1 MASFSEVKYF
11 NDWHCDDTGSE
22 EAEIETEG
30 NEEAGRL
37 TRSEAWFSCGKLQN
51 DPYYHQRYIP
61 LKLALGFSD
70 LSREEK
76 EKVVKTLTDEDIQ
89 FLESEKARK
98 CLERLADAVV
108 CVKIKSSYGTGFF
121 IRITDEFKESG
132 DGDVV
137 ITNSHTLRKLAS
149 AQGSDFS
156 VVEPRDIRV
165 ISFYDGTER
174 GSQVSRDV
182 VRIGR
187 LSPPDKNKDKDIT
200 LRRVKAALYG
210 DGTAVTETTAKI
222 ISIFDQLA
230 PVLSATEGF
239 LDYALLFLKPLD
251 NKEQKRK
258 FENHVTP
265 LEVKVFK
272 PRFPADQYRNRAYF
286 EIPVPESS
294 TLPRS
299 LRLFTISHPHR
310 ASKQVSFGGIESTLQ
325 HVYLL
330 NQLAG
335 QNDTDLLE
343 GKDSFLEHSIATCPG
358 SSGAPVFMYFVNHEK
373 KEVEIDEAVYFLHFF
388 GIESGQKLLGKAVS
402 FGTIFYQ
409 LTFE

>member
-30 NEEAGRL
+30 DEEAGRL
-37 TRSEAWFSCGKLQN
+37 TRSDAWFSCRKLQN
-51 DPYYHQRYIP
+51 DPIHHQRCIP

-70 LSREEK
+70 LSREEM
-76 EKVVKTLTDEDIQ
+76 EQVVKTLTDEDIQ

-108 CVKIKSSYGTGFF
+108 CV
-121 IRITDEFKESG
+121 
-132 DGDVV
+132 
-137 ITNSHTLRKLAS
+137 LAS
-149 AQGSDFS
+149 AQGSDFR
-156 VVEPRDIRV
+156 VVDPRNIRV
-165 ISFYDGTER
+165 ISFYDGTKR
-174 GSQVSRDV
+174 DSQVSRDV

-187 LSPPDKNKDKDIT
+187 LSPPDENKDKDIT
-200 LRRVKAALYG
+200 LRRLKAALYG
-210 DGTAVTETTAKI
+210 DGTAVSETTAEI
-222 ISIFDQLA
+222 ISIFEQLA
-230 PVLSATEGF
+230 PVLSATQGF

-251 NKEQKRK
+251 NEEEKGK
-258 FENHVTP
+258 FANLVTP
-265 LEVKVFK
+265 LRVKVFK
-272 PRFPADQYRNRAYF
+272 PRLPADQYRNRAYF
-286 EIPVPESS
+286 EMPVPESS

-310 ASKQVSFGGIESTLQ
+310 ASKQVSFGAMESTLQ

-335 QNDTDLLE
+335 QYDTAELQE

-373 KEVEIDEAVYFLHFF
+373 KEVEMDEAVHFLHLF
-388 GIESGQKLLGKAVS
+388 GIKSGEKLLGKAVS